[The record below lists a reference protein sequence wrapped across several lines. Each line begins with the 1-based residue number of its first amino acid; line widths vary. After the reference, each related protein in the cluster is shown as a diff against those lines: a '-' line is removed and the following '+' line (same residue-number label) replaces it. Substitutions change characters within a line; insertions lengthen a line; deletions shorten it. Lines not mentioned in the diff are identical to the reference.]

1 MRERFEQQMEILH
14 TELIELGALCEQ
26 AIGRTYEVLLEGN
39 QRAAEEIIKKI
50 RLSMR
55 KNGRSR
61 ISASASFYS
70 SSR

>member
-39 QRAAEEIIKKI
+39 QRLSKKT

>member
-26 AIGRTYEVLLEGN
+26 AIGRTYEVLLEGK
-39 QRAAEEIIKKI
+39 QKRLSKKT

>member
-1 MRERFEQQMEILH
+1 MREKFEQQMEILH

-26 AIGRTYEVLLEGN
+26 AIGRTYEVLLEGE
-39 QRAAEEIIKKI
+39 QQKRLSEKT

-55 KNGRSR
+55 KNGRLR

>member
-39 QRAAEEIIKKI
+39 QRTGDRGSLLPHHFTAAAG
-50 RLSMR
+50 ST
-55 KNGRSR
+55 
-61 ISASASFYS
+61 
-70 SSR
+70 